1 MLEVYQKK
9 QAETIYLMKWSQFD
23 RIWIIVIAIAVVL
36 ALCVGIAFYFWN
48 KDQQEKAEANR
59 ALHNTYSYTAGGL
72 HLDVDTSEYVRTGD
86 AHDIELTPT
95 DLTYE
100 LLQRWEAIAEV
111 ISTIDYP
118 EEAIEQEDWL
128 DVYNTFAKNRF
139 DMEEASEEITKG
151 EEYGSANSMVI
162 NDYIDVGS
170 VYNDDFREFLE
181 ESGIEAP
188 DQRRFE

>member
-1 MLEVYQKK
+1 
-9 QAETIYLMKWSQFD
+9 
-23 RIWIIVIAIAVVL
+23 
-36 ALCVGIAFYFWN
+36 
-48 KDQQEKAEANR
+48 QEKEAANR
-59 ALHNTYSYTAGGL
+59 VLRNEYGYAAGSL
-72 HLDVDTSEYVRTGD
+72 HLDVDTSKYDQTGD
-86 AHDIELTPT
+86 PHDIELMPT
-95 DLTYE
+95 DLTYN

-128 DVYNTFAKNRF
+128 NVYHTFAKNRF
-139 DMEEASEEITKG
+139 DMEEASEEITER

-181 ESGIEAP
+181 ENGIEAP
-188 DQRRFE
+188 DQRRLE

>member
-1 MLEVYQKK
+1 
-9 QAETIYLMKWSQFD
+9 
-23 RIWIIVIAIAVVL
+23 VL
-36 ALCVGIAFYFWN
+36 FLGVLYYFWN

-72 HLDVDTSEYVRTGD
+72 HLDVDTSEYDRTGD
-86 AHDIELTPT
+86 PHDIELTPT
-95 DLTYE
+95 DLTYD

-111 ISTIDYP
+111 IPTIDYP
-118 EEAIEQEDWL
+118 EEAVEKEDWL
-128 DVYNTFAKNRF
+128 EVFSTLANNRYEAMDVSK
-139 DMEEASEEITKG
+139 EITQG

-181 ESGIEAP
+181 ENGIEAP
-188 DQRRFE
+188 DQRRLE

>member
-1 MLEVYQKK
+1 MLF
-9 QAETIYLMKWSQFD
+9 LG
-23 RIWIIVIAIAVVL
+23 VL
-36 ALCVGIAFYFWN
+36 YYFWN

-72 HLDVDTSEYVRTGD
+72 HLDVDTSEYDRTGD
-86 AHDIELTPT
+86 PHDIELTPT
-95 DLTYE
+95 DLTYD

-111 ISTIDYP
+111 IPTIDYP
-118 EEAIEQEDWL
+118 EEAVEKEDWL
-128 DVYNTFAKNRF
+128 EVFSTLANNRYEAMDVSK
-139 DMEEASEEITKG
+139 EITQG

-181 ESGIEAP
+181 ENGIEAP
-188 DQRRFE
+188 DQRRLE

>member
-1 MLEVYQKK
+1 
-9 QAETIYLMKWSQFD
+9 MK
-23 RIWIIVIAIAVVL
+23 RKRIIVIAIAVVL
-36 ALCVGIAFYFWN
+36 VLCIGIAFYGWN

-72 HLDVDTSEYVRTGD
+72 HLDVDTSEYDRTGD
-86 AHDIELTPT
+86 PHDIELTPT
-95 DLTYE
+95 DLTYD

-128 DVYNTFAKNRF
+128 NVYNTFAKNRF
-139 DMEEASEEITKG
+139 DMEEESEEITKG

-170 VYNDDFREFLE
+170 VYNDDFCEFLE
-181 ESGIEAP
+181 ENGIEAP
-188 DQRRFE
+188 DQRRLE